1 MKISGF
7 TIIRN
12 ATKYYFPVKESI
24 LSILPIVDEFI
35 VALGDCDENDNT
47 REVIESINSP
57 KIKIFDRIWD
67 KELFVDGHIFRDET
81 TFALNQCSGD
91 YCFYLQADEVVHEN
105 DLDCIVNNCQ
115 NFIDDT
121 EVEGFLFNYNHFW
134 GDYDHYLYHHGWY
147 QNEIRLVRNNIGI
160 KSFGDAQSFRFDKN
174 RRLNVVQLPA
184 QIYHYGWVRPPQL
197 MVEKK
202 EEQDSMHHGAK
213 DGNNTDE
220 IKTKIVYDYGP
231 LGRLP
236 IFKETH
242 PKVMNEL
249 IQNLNW
255 QQHLNYGK
263 ILELTRSLNKHE
275 KLKYRII
282 TWLEQ
287 KLFGG
292 QHLFGYSNW
301 NLLKRKQAQ

>member
-24 LSILPIVDEFI
+24 LSILPIVDEYI
-35 VALGDCDENDNT
+35 VALGDCDYDDST
-47 REVIESINSP
+47 RQIIESIGSP

-67 KELFVDGHIFRDET
+67 KKLFIDGHIFRDET
-81 TFALNQCSGD
+81 TFALEQCRGD

-105 DLDCIVNNCQ
+105 DLDNIVKYCRKYL
-115 NFIDDT
+115 DDS
-121 EVEGFLFNYNHFW
+121 EIEGFLFNYKHFW

-147 QNEIRLVRNNIGI
+147 QKEIRIVRNNIGV
-160 KSFGDAQSFRFDKN
+160 KSFGDAQSFRFEDN
-174 RRLNVVQLPA
+174 RRLNVIQLPA
-184 QIYHYGWVRPPQL
+184 LIYHYGWVRPPQL

-213 DGNNTDE
+213 DGDE
-220 IKTKIVYDYGP
+220 IKAIETKIVYDYGP

-236 IFKETH
+236 LFNGTH
-242 PKVMNEL
+242 PEVMSEL
-249 IQNLNW
+249 IKNIGW
-255 QQHLNYGK
+255 KDFLNYGK
-263 ILELTRSLNKHE
+263 EFNLSRALNKHE

-282 TWLEQ
+282 TYLEQ

-292 QHLFGYSNW
+292 RHLFAYSNW
-301 NLLKRKQAQ
+301 NLLERK